1 MKVISGV
8 VLSFCFVLSGIALTK
23 SEARAEEGPQPVAH
37 DPAEVIA
44 YQGDVVLTQREFDA
58 VLSKL
63 PEPERLAF
71 VRDGAKVEQ
80 LIKALLQRKAI
91 AGDARRAGYD
101 RDPLIAART
110 ALEAERELAEAWFQ
124 HVMAE
129 MPPADYEAL
138 AREQYLADPDR
149 YRSAELLDVSHILIG
164 TEDRT
169 VAEARALADSLA
181 IQLQSNPD
189 AFDGFVEQ
197 YSDDPAKINNGGRYR
212 EMQRGMMAA
221 PFEKAAFAL
230 EEPGAI
236 SAPVQTDYGWHI
248 VRLNGRSGNER
259 QSFEAVREEA
269 VAEARRKHFD
279 QYRERY
285 LRRIQADPIV
295 VPEGAAENLARRH
308 FGENLERAPGA
319 GQ

>member
-1 MKVISGV
+1 MSA
-8 VLSFCFVLSGIALTK
+8 FVAIGGIALAAPA
-23 SEARAEEGPQPVAH
+23 SVAEDSPGPAAH

-44 YQGDVVLTQREFDA
+44 YQGDVTLTQREIDA
-58 VLSKL
+58 ALDKL
-63 PEPERLAF
+63 PEPERLVF

-80 LIKALLQRKAI
+80 LIRALLQRKAI
-91 AGDARRAGYD
+91 AGDARQAGYD
-101 RDPLIAART
+101 RDPLIAARM
-110 ALEAERELAEAWFQ
+110 ALEAERELAEAWYRQ
-124 HVMAE
+124 LMAE

-138 AREQYLADPDR
+138 AREEYLANPDR
-149 YRSAELLDVSHILIG
+149 YRTAEVLDVSHILIG
-164 TEDRT
+164 TEERT
-169 VAEARALADSLA
+169 VAEARAVAESLADR
-181 IQLQSNPD
+181 LQSDPS

-212 EMQRGMMAA
+212 DMQRGMMAA
-221 PFEKAAFAL
+221 QFENAAFAL
-230 EEPGAI
+230 GEPGAI
-236 SAPVQTDYGWHI
+236 SKPVQTDYGWHI

-269 VAEARRKHFD
+269 VAEARRKHLD

-295 VPEGAAENLARRH
+295 VPEGAAENLAKRH
-308 FGENLERAPGA
+308 FGENLELAPGV